1 MLLFRMA
8 WSDALQGHAKCY
20 FSEWHGQIPGRNT
33 RSDAWQGC
41 AECTFYSC
49 MPVTTAHPL
58 RQFTALWVTPI
69 IRWSFQPPTFPTSCT
84 HGLNLLH
91 FQPYV
96 HMDSTSYISN
106 LMYTWTQPPTF
117 PTPQTLGLK
126 LLHFQPPCTHA
137 LKMPTFP
144 TLPTLMPWRCPRFQ
158 HHQPSCTHALKL
170 SIFPMLPTLVYTG
183 NKKPSRQ
190 WEYWGKGGRGGN
202 TERRKRANNQSV
214 RSLESLEVAHLQRW
228 NCINHAIHIIQGAKR
243 FCFSTSTCWT
253 SQGSPFIFVG
263 GGCNFEIQT
272 IGSQCLS
279 QTTRKANGRGEATVY
294 DRSPNQQLRWL
305 CDRG

>member
-49 MPVTTAHPL
+49 MPVTTVHPL

-170 SIFPMLPTLVYTG
+170 SVFPMLPTLVYTG

-190 WEYWGKGGRGGN
+190 WEDWGKGGSGGKYRKKKKSKQSISTESGVLGSGSFTEMELHKSRN
-202 TERRKRANNQSV
+202 TYYSRSKAVLFFHLNMLDQPGITLHICGWGLQLWNSNNWQSV
-214 RSLESLEVAHLQRW
+214 
-228 NCINHAIHIIQGAKR
+228 
-243 FCFSTSTCWT
+243 
-253 SQGSPFIFVG
+253 FVS
-263 GGCNFEIQT
+263 N
-272 IGSQCLS
+272 
-279 QTTRKANGRGEATVY
+279 N
-294 DRSPNQQLRWL
+294 
-305 CDRG
+305 